1 MKITDINQLHRN
13 PFSRR
18 APCSTWGHGRVEKA
32 HGHALVEVHT
42 DEGITGYGAAEA
54 MWGWGAA
61 HKAIIEKML
70 KPRLLGKDPFATEQ
84 HIMDIRDVPGRAWM
98 VENALWDI
106 IGKAAGLPLYKMWG
120 GFQDRVRAYAAWGEL
135 RTPEKAAE
143 DALHLVEQ
151 GFQRG
156 EAPHASA

>member
-1 MKITDINQLHRN
+1 MKITDIKVRYIEI
-13 PFSRR
+13 PFPEELR
-18 APCSTWGHGRVEKA
+18 STWGHGRVEKA

-84 HIMDIRDVPGRAWM
+84 HIMDIRDVPGP
-98 VENALWDI
+98 
-106 IGKAAGLPLYKMWG
+106 GLDG
-120 GFQDRVRAYAAWGEL
+120 
-135 RTPEKAAE
+135 
-143 DALHLVEQ
+143 
-151 GFQRG
+151 
-156 EAPHASA
+156 